1 MHWDALNSMPECPLM
16 KPNPH
21 NVEKAPS
28 PVYRVAQGSLDW
40 TLAKGS
46 HWLKGVI
53 QLAIQAFNHWNQRVI
68 CFYNKYEH

>member
-46 HWLKGVI
+46 H
-53 QLAIQAFNHWNQRVI
+53 
-68 CFYNKYEH
+68 